1 MNKKVFQTKRLNE
14 LQQQQRKALLIFPVL
29 MLVLLIWG
37 GTDTLKELDTEHFF
51 VGLLCV
57 FFLAALCTVILG
69 IVPFYMQYM
78 KLQGQKKQVLENSS
92 FITIHNLEYYRDKL
106 DGISP
111 GAISMLEDLRL
122 EPDKDI
128 TACILHYE
136 MLGVLRQTESGYEM
150 GGKSIEEC
158 RNLSESDRYMICHL
172 LAGDWRQESILHT
185 WQQKVITEIK
195 KSGWITERLMLS
207 TEIKKQNKRESHMM
221 RIWIV
226 ILLLF
231 CLIVTLGT
239 EKNIFRDALPKDVF
253 DKIPNAV
260 FVVGE
265 MQKEVLD
272 KLDLV
277 NTSGKTANERLFGD
291 IDFLWKLTFV
301 ITMDSAFLLLLLFP
315 VLYMTFGEG
324 KKGERSPYKRTPLGE
339 VYTEYIYGMKNFIR
353 DYSNLSEA
361 EKDSLVLWDDYLIYA
376 VVLEENEKIVEEIM
390 QRREAI

>member
-136 MLGVLRQTESGYEM
+136 VLGVLRQTENGYEM

-195 KSGWITERLMLS
+195 KTGWITERLMLS

-226 ILLLF
+226 VLLLF
-231 CLIVTLGT
+231 CLIVTLGI

-353 DYSNLSEA
+353 DYSNLSDA

-376 VVLEENEKIVEEIM
+376 VVLEENENIVEEIM

>member
-136 MLGVLRQTESGYEM
+136 VLGVLRQTENGYEM

-195 KSGWITERLMLS
+195 KTGWITERLMLS

-226 ILLLF
+226 VLLLF
-231 CLIVTLGT
+231 CLIVTLGI

-353 DYSNLSEA
+353 DYSNLSDA

>member
-1 MNKKVFQTKRLNE
+1 M
-14 LQQQQRKALLIFPVL
+14 
-29 MLVLLIWG
+29 
-37 GTDTLKELDTEHFF
+37 
-51 VGLLCV
+51 
-57 FFLAALCTVILG
+57 
-69 IVPFYMQYM
+69 
-78 KLQGQKKQVLENSS
+78 LENSS

-106 DGISP
+106 VGISP

-136 MLGVLRQTESGYEM
+136 VLGVLRQTETGYEM

-158 RNLSESDRYMICHL
+158 RNLSESDRYMIRHL

-195 KSGWITERLMLS
+195 KTGWITERLMLS

-226 ILLLF
+226 VLLLF
-231 CLIVTLGT
+231 CLIVTLGI
-239 EKNIFRDALPKDVF
+239 EKNIFRDELPKDVF

-277 NTSGKTANERLFGD
+277 NTSGKTANELLFGD
-291 IDFLWKLTFV
+291 FDFLWKLTF
-301 ITMDSAFLLLLLFP
+301 IIAIDSVFLLLLLFP

-324 KKGERSPYKRTPLGE
+324 RKGERSPYKRTPLGE
-339 VYTEYIYGMKNFIR
+339 VYTEYIYGMKNFIH

-376 VVLEENEKIVEEIM
+376 VVLEENEKIIEGMM

>member
-37 GTDTLKELDTEHFF
+37 GTATLKELNTEHFLS
-51 VGLLCV
+51 GLLCV
-57 FFLAALCTVILG
+57 LFLAALCTVILG

-136 MLGVLRQTESGYEM
+136 VLGVLRQTENGYEM

-158 RNLSESDRYMICHL
+158 RNLSESDRYMIRHL

-195 KSGWITERLMLS
+195 KTGWITERLMLS

-226 ILLLF
+226 VLLLF
-231 CLIVTLGT
+231 CLIVTLGI

-376 VVLEENEKIVEEIM
+376 VVLEENEKIIEEIM